1 MTPIEALYRLAQ
13 TRPSQAAMIAGD
25 RYWTY
30 ARLVSETERLAKAMV
45 ARGVKP
51 GDRVALHMANL
62 PQMVLAYYACFR
74 IGAIAAPLN
83 TRMKTAE
90 LRPILKRLDA
100 SLYLGQ
106 AQLYAEIAGIESD
119 ILPSHVRYI
128 AGGSVKDERA
138 RPWERIY
145 AGSASLPLP
154 AMPAPDAPAI
164 LLGTSGTS
172 GASKLVV
179 HTATTLAASVEACIE
194 FGMRGR
200 HTTLNM
206 APMVHASGL
215 AVMLCSIRFGAR
227 MILLERFDPD
237 AALDAISAHRCTWVI
252 GLPFM
257 FADLVQCQSMHPR
270 NVASLKYCASGGDVC
285 PVQVQNKFADAFGL
299 PLYSIWASTEIL
311 GALIHGLQPGPVTRM
326 TSPDDVR
333 LVDDNGVPVRR
344 GTVGELL
351 IRAPQLTPG
360 YWTGPDRIEDAAPD
374 GWYHTGDLMRQG
386 DKDDLWFVAR
396 KKNLIIRGGSNISP
410 LEVEHVLLS
419 HAAVRDAAVVGIPD
433 QRLGQRVAAVV
444 QLAADADDDV
454 LDDILDHAR
463 ARLADYKVPE
473 RIRVIAKVPR
483 NGTGKIDRKILSV
496 QLADAEYEPVRVPA

>member
-1 MTPIEALYRLAQ
+1 MTPIDALYAHAQ

-25 RYWTY
+25 QYWTY
-30 ARLVSETERLAKAMV
+30 ARLVTECERLAKAML

-51 GDRVALHMANL
+51 GDRVALHMTNV
-62 PQMVLAYYACFR
+62 PEMTIAYYACFR

-83 TRMKTAE
+83 IRMKTAE
-90 LRPILKRLDA
+90 LRPILKLMDA

-106 AQLYAEIAGIESD
+106 AQLYAEIVGIEPD
-119 ILPSHVRYI
+119 ILPSHVRYVV
-128 AGGSVKDERA
+128 GGSVKDERA

-145 AGSASLPLP
+145 AGSANVPLP
-154 AMPAPDAPAI
+154 AMPDPDAPAV

-179 HTATTLAASVEACIE
+179 HTATTLGATTEACIE
-194 FGMRGR
+194 LGMRGQ

-206 APMVHASGL
+206 VPMVHCSGL
-215 AVMLCSIRFGAR
+215 TVMLCSIRFGAR
-227 MILLERFDPD
+227 MILLERFDPG
-237 AALDAISAHRCTWVI
+237 AALDAIAAHRCTWVI

-257 FADLVQCQSMHPR
+257 YADMVQVQSMHPR

-285 PVQVQNKFADAFGL
+285 PVQVQNKFAGAFGL
-299 PLYSIWASTEIL
+299 PLYSTWAATEVL

-333 LVDDNGVPVRR
+333 LVDDNGAPVRR
-344 GTVGELL
+344 GAVGELL

-374 GWYHTGDLMRQG
+374 GWYRTGDLMRQG

-419 HAAVRDAAVVGIPD
+419 HPAVCDAAVVGIPD

-444 QLAADADDDV
+444 QLAADADDEV
-454 LDDILDHAR
+454 LDDILDYAR
-463 ARLADYKVPE
+463 AQLADYKVPE
-473 RIRVIAKVPR
+473 RLQVLSKIPR
-483 NGTGKIDRKILSV
+483 NGIGKIDRKTLIVDLV
-496 QLADAEYEPVRVPA
+496 DAECEPAGVHA